1 MGQFLHKPKPTHA
14 GFPKAKLASPGSK
27 GVAARNSSSEVS
39 DTSLQEAESRAARKR
54 EWVEAT
60 QISER
65 RHALLAKLQSGEVS
79 RESIDPA
86 ELLILDEL
94 ARVLREQTSAKRG
107 RAVFKLGEIVGLSG
121 LLTVLTSLASVS
133 TVSNACMRIATHPS
147 ALKIAIATGGVGL
160 LVAGVLLV
168 TWGANRWV
176 L

>member
-1 MGQFLHKPKPTHA
+1 MGQFLHKPKPTQA
-14 GFPKAKLASPGSK
+14 GFPKAKSASPDSK
-27 GVAARNSSSEVS
+27 DVAARNSPSEVS

-107 RAVFKLGEIVGLSG
+107 RARHSDAYGNSYVRSHRGRVGRSRAAHCVPGRSSRVMSASG
-121 LLTVLTSLASVS
+121 SEPAVRHDDENCPLAD
-133 TVSNACMRIATHPS
+133 A
-147 ALKIAIATGGVGL
+147 
-160 LVAGVLLV
+160 
-168 TWGANRWV
+168 
-176 L
+176 